1 MTKTKSATKKALSLL
16 LALLM
21 LCSGL
26 AISVSAATEGDEFA
40 PYQDGEYNKII
51 VPKSFKKAGVK
62 SIVMSLWKVNDEA
75 TSLMM
80 SCFYRH
86 LTNGKE
92 RHEAL
97 ELARKDV
104 VKEYPDTFYWAGFI
118 MLD

>member
-1 MTKTKSATKKALSLL
+1 M
-16 LALLM
+16 
-21 LCSGL
+21 
-26 AISVSAATEGDEFA
+26 
-40 PYQDGEYNKII
+40 KI
-51 VPKSFKKAGVK
+51 
-62 SIVMSLWKVNDEA
+62 NDEA

-80 SCFYRH
+80 SYFYRH

-104 VKEYPDTFYWAGFI
+104 EKEYPDPFYWAGFI